1 MKIPTFSKNSDP
13 ALRELDRFIEVFV
26 FAIIIVVTTL
36 VCCSCGSTKV
46 VTQTVRDVSIDTIY
60 LSNVQYD
67 SIYIY
72 QDHVSEHHIGK
83 MEPVTNLERDILI
96 PIRTDTLYI
105 KDKSIEYRYKLL
117 RDTIKVV
124 QRDSIPYEVTITEIK
139 EVPRPKT
146 WFDRLCR
153 YAFFLL
159 CGALLFFVYRC
170 IRKFI

>member
-1 MKIPTFSKNSDP
+1 MKNCLLFILSIVTFCTFIGCRSAKQ
-13 ALRELDRFIEVFV
+13 AAQLIREVRTD
-26 FAIIIVVTTL
+26 TL
-36 VCCSCGSTKV
+36 
-46 VTQTVRDVSIDTIY
+46 Y

-67 SIYIY
+67 SIFVFNDR
-72 QDHVSEHHIGK
+72 QLDRS
-83 MEPVTNLERDILI
+83 R
-96 PIRTDTLYI
+96 DTLLI
-105 KDKSIEYRYKLL
+105 RETNTEYRYKLL
-117 RDTIKVV
+117 RDTVYKTQI
-124 QRDSIPYEVTITEIK
+124 DSIPYEVRIETVR